1 MPPPLFG
8 WESATP
14 PSPHARTPGPC
25 RRLCSEPGL
34 CSPPPWPAVP
44 VGAGGSG
51 RVMAGGGEADAG
63 GGGGWSPEAP
73 ASTSLPS
80 PGRCGR
86 ACAAGGGGFGR
97 RSGPGGAAQK
107 PLCDRRPRP
116 WALGSGAPR
125 PGPAGCVASRGSLC
139 SAKGRGAAPGSGRR
153 GPGWGEGCACHCG
166 VGSGEGAVTTGSP
179 LAPGRRWVGG
189 AAPRGSLTVSA
200 RGSRSSGPSRDGSL
214 VPPPP
219 ALRSRLRGLR
229 QNGLGARA

>member
-1 MPPPLFG
+1 MRPPLFG

-14 PSPHARTPGPC
+14 IPTHTHAHPVPAAAFVRGPASAPRRPGP
-25 RRLCSEPGL
+25 RF
-34 CSPPPWPAVP
+34 
-44 VGAGGSG
+44 SG
-51 RVMAGGGEADAG
+51 RLMAGGGEADAGG

-116 WALGSGAPR
+116 GARGSGAPR

-166 VGSGEGAVTTGSP
+166 VGSGEGAVTPGSP

-200 RGSRSSGPSRDGSL
+200 RSSRSSGPPRDGSPG
-214 VPPPP
+214 PPPP